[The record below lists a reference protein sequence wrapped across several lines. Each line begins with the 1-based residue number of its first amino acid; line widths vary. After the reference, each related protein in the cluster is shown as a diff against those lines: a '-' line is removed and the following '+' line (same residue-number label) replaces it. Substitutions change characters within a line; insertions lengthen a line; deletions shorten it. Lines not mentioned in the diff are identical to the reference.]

1 MDFIVDFLIVAVF
14 ALCIFVG
21 VKNGLIRSII
31 GLVVVAAAAALAVWL
46 SEPVA
51 SGIYDLFIKKSLE
64 TAVAAQL
71 PDMSSAQLTSQNVQE
86 VISSLPAAIV
96 KAAQSMGVDIVAIS
110 EKTGSVDLS
119 ASNIAAEICD
129 SVAKPIAVAV
139 LKVLSFA
146 VIFFVCDFFLQI
158 AAKAVCKLFEL
169 PVIRSVNRTLGGVF
183 GALKGRVRRRV
194 CLPAARC
201 RRVLCARHAVRL
213 GSRCI
218 QTREFDRFN
227 RYIFAADNGLIFPS
241 PHREEHI

>member
-71 PDMSSAQLTSQNVQE
+71 PDMSSQNVQE

-96 KAAQSMGVDIVAIS
+96 KAAQSMGVDIAAIS
-110 EKTGSVDLS
+110 EKAGSVDLS

-183 GALKGRVRRRV
+183 GALKGVFV
-194 CLPAARC
+194 AVFACLLLDAA
-201 RRVLCARHAVRL
+201 ASFAPGTQFASAVGASKLVSLIVSTDIFSRL
-213 GSRCI
+213 I
-218 QTREFDRFN
+218 TV
-227 RYIFAADNGLIFPS
+227 
-241 PHREEHI
+241 